1 MLKKILA
8 ILLACAPLFAQ
19 DFLRD
24 VEIGPQR
31 FEVVEIARTPEQ
43 KAQGLQGRKFL
54 PDTSAMLF
62 LSETPAPVI
71 FWMKGTLIPLDA
83 IFFDAAGRILSVQTM
98 AVEPPK
104 KLLETESAYERR
116 LKRYSCL
123 APVFAVLEIR
133 AGLAAELGL
142 KTGDVVPALAAQTL
156 LPQLP

>member
-8 ILLACAPLFAQ
+8 ILLACASIFAQ

-24 VEIGPQR
+24 VKIGPQR

-43 KAQGLQGRKFL
+43 KAQGLQGRKHL

-62 LSETPAPVI
+62 LAETPAPVV

-83 IFFDAAGRILSVQTM
+83 VFFDAEGRILSVQTM

-104 KLLETESAYERR
+104 KLMETESAYEDR

-142 KTGDVVPALAAQTL
+142 KKGDVISAMSARQL